1 MRGVAGRL
9 PIESRAM
16 ASKIYTSDLK
26 VGMFVADLD
35 RPWVDTPFLLQGFL
49 IENQEQILAL
59 KTHCEYVIVDR
70 ARSTGAEFEAP
81 AAVTPDSA
89 RRAAGTPAHKA
100 TASASAASGDE
111 VTHLSRTEE
120 AAAKPRRASAA
131 ADSESGSTR
140 RTARFPASVPYR
152 AYRRAG
158 APKEEGGGFFGR
170 FFGRLRGGRGDGDDA
185 PAQKMEPP
193 RESPQE
199 FAARAELLPPGIQVQ
214 TYVDQVSVEEEV
226 PRAQEAV
233 ERGAGLLDKL
243 VNDIRLGQSFEIERV
258 EEIVGDMVESVV
270 RNPDAAMWI
279 ARLREED
286 IATYGHGLQ
295 VSVYLTAFGRHLG
308 FPKPQLAQLAQIGLL
323 LDIGKIKLP
332 RYLLEKQGRYT
343 AEEYEE
349 AKRHVQH
356 SVDILHQTA
365 NIDPEVL
372 EGVEQHHERMNGSGY
387 PKGYVGDEIGIY
399 GRMAGIVDTFA
410 ALTNHRPYA
419 AAASSYEALRSI
431 SGWAGDFFHEPLVQ
445 QFVSSIGV
453 FPVGSL
459 IELSTG
465 EVAIVVAHNKV
476 RRLKPRV
483 LVVTG
488 PDKTRS
494 PHPAM
499 LDLLYENKSGGDEPV
514 FIKRGL
520 PAGAYDLDLKDFY
533 LS

>member
-1 MRGVAGRL
+1 
-9 PIESRAM
+9 M
-16 ASKIYTSDLK
+16 ASKIYTTDLK

-49 IENQEQILAL
+49 IENDEQILAL
-59 KTHCEYVIVDR
+59 RTHCEYVIVDR

-81 AAVTPDSA
+81 AAVAVAAQRTAGPMSK
-89 RRAAGTPAHKA
+89 RAASPTSTTDPDAI
-100 TASASAASGDE
+100 
-111 VTHLSRTEE
+111 THLSPPQPVAPNE
-120 AAAKPRRASAA
+120 KPRKPPRVN
-131 ADSESGSTR
+131 ADGTPMR
-140 RTARFPASVPYR
+140 IARFPASVPYR
-152 AYRRAG
+152 SPG
-158 APKEEGGGFFGR
+158 AVAVDADADDRPGFFGR
-170 FFGRLRGGRGDGDDA
+170 LFGGRKGGKRGGERA
-185 PAQKMEPP
+185 AEPHAEPP
-193 RESPQE
+193 RETPQE
-199 FAARAELLPPGIQVQ
+199 FAARAELLPAGLQVH

-226 PRAQEAV
+226 PRAQAAV
-233 ERGAGLLDKL
+233 EHASSLLDKL
-243 VNDIRLGQSFEIERV
+243 VHDIRLGASFEIERV
-258 EEIVGDMVESVV
+258 EEIVEDMVESIV

-286 IATYGHGLQ
+286 ISTYGHGLQ
-295 VSVYLTAFGRHLG
+295 VSVYLTSFGRHLG
-308 FPKPQLAQLAQIGLL
+308 FPKAQLEQLAQIGLL

-332 RYLLEKQGRYT
+332 RFLLEKQGRYT

-356 SVDILHQTA
+356 GIEILTHTDS
-365 NIDPEVL
+365 IDPEVV
-372 EGVEQHHERMNGSGY
+372 EGIEQHHERMNGSGY
-387 PKGYVGDEIGIY
+387 PNGWVGDEIGIY

-419 AAASSYEALRSI
+419 AASSSYEALRSI

-499 LDLLYENKSGGDEPV
+499 LDLLYEAKAGGDDPV
-514 FIKRGL
+514 HIKRGL

>member
-1 MRGVAGRL
+1 
-9 PIESRAM
+9 M
-16 ASKIYTSDLK
+16 ASKIYTTDLK

-49 IENQEQILAL
+49 VENQEQILAL
-59 KTHCEYVIVDR
+59 RTHCEYVIVDR
-70 ARSTGAEFEAP
+70 ARSTGDQFEAP
-81 AAVTPDSA
+81 AATAVAVA
-89 RRAAGTPAHKA
+89 RQPSGTDARNA
-100 TASASAASGDE
+100 AASKADD
-111 VTHLSRTEE
+111 VTQVTRPQPVEKSPARARNE
-120 AAAKPRRASAA
+120 APARI
-131 ADSESGSTR
+131 T
-140 RTARFPASVPYR
+140 RFPASVPYR
-152 AYRRAG
+152 ARRADAGGNG
-158 APKEEGGGFFGR
+158 AHEEGL
-170 FFGRLRGGRGDGDDA
+170 FGRLFGRLTGGKRSNERE
-185 PAQKMEPP
+185 PAVPPPDIP
-193 RESPQE
+193 RETPQE
-199 FAARAELLPPGIQVQ
+199 FAARAELLPPGVQVQ
-214 TYVDQVSVEEEV
+214 TYVDRVSVEEEV
-226 PRAQEAV
+226 PRAQAAV
-233 ERGAGLLDKL
+233 EHASSLMDNL
-243 VNDIRLGQSFEIERV
+243 VRDIRLGQSFEIERV

-279 ARLREED
+279 ARLRQED

-295 VSVYLTAFGRHLG
+295 VSVYITSFGRHLG
-308 FPKPQLAQLAQIGLL
+308 FPKAQLSQLAQIGLL

-343 AEEYEE
+343 TEEYEE

-356 SVDILHQTA
+356 GIEILSQTE
-365 NIDPEVL
+365 NIDPEVI
-372 EGVEQHHERMNGSGY
+372 EGIEQHHERMNGSGY

-499 LDLLYENKSGGDEPV
+499 LDLLYENKAGGDEPV
-514 FIKRGL
+514 YIKRGL
-520 PAGAYDLDLKDFY
+520 AAGAYDLDLKDFY

>member
-1 MRGVAGRL
+1 
-9 PIESRAM
+9 M
-16 ASKIYTSDLK
+16 ASKIFASDLK

-49 IENQEQILAL
+49 IENDEQIHAL
-59 KTHCEYVIVDR
+59 KTHCEYVMVDR
-70 ARSTGAEFEAP
+70 ARSTGAEFETVSGLSPATNTMPRARGKPLRMPPNPGSQIDPDEVTELSSEEDRASRPAKRAAKGIEPRPSAARGAAP
-81 AAVTPDSA
+81 AATPDADTAYEVTPGATRPGLVS
-89 RRAAGTPAHKA
+89 RALAGLKGLMRKPGQTQSTPIAE
-100 TASASAASGDE
+100 T
-111 VTHLSRTEE
+111 
-120 AAAKPRRASAA
+120 
-131 ADSESGSTR
+131 
-140 RTARFPASVPYR
+140 
-152 AYRRAG
+152 
-158 APKEEGGGFFGR
+158 
-170 FFGRLRGGRGDGDDA
+170 
-185 PAQKMEPP
+185 P
-193 RESPQE
+193 RETPQE
-199 FAARAELLPPGIQVQ
+199 FAARAELLPPGIKVQ
-214 TYVDQVSVEEEV
+214 TYVEEVSVEDEV
-226 PRAQEAV
+226 PRAEAAV
-233 ERGAGLLDKL
+233 LEASDLLEKL
-243 VNDIRLGQSFEIERV
+243 VKDIRLGQSFEIDRI
-258 EEIVGDMVESVV
+258 EEIVEGMVESIV

-286 IATYGHGLQ
+286 ISTYGHGLQ
-295 VSVYLTAFGRHLG
+295 VSVYLASFGRHIG
-308 FPKPQLAQLAQIGLL
+308 FPKAQLSQLAQIGLL

-332 RYLLEKQGRYT
+332 RYLLEKQGRLT

-349 AKRHVQH
+349 AKRHVDH
-356 SVDILHQTA
+356 GIAILSETP
-365 NIDPEVL
+365 NVDPEVL
-372 EGVEQHHERMNGSGY
+372 EGIEQHHERMNGSGY
-387 PKGYVGDEIGIY
+387 PHGCVGEEIGIY

-419 AAASSYEALRSI
+419 AAASSYEALRSL

-465 EVAIVVAHNKV
+465 EVAIVVAHNRV

-499 LDLLYENKSGGDEPV
+499 LDLLYDTKSGGDEPV

-533 LS
+533 LG

>member
-1 MRGVAGRL
+1 MRNGRVFPL
-9 PIESRAM
+9 EFRQM
-16 ASKIYTSDLK
+16 ASKIFTTDLR

-49 IENQEQILAL
+49 IENDEQILAL
-59 KTHCEYVIVDR
+59 RTHCEYVIVDR
-70 ARSTGAEFEAP
+70 ARSTGDQFEAP
-81 AAVTPDSA
+81 PAAPPGTGRKPGAPMSGAGAVAATGSAGGDPDAVTEVKAATPVAKD
-89 RRAAGTPAHKA
+89 RPPRAHTDGAPM
-100 TASASAASGDE
+100 
-111 VTHLSRTEE
+111 
-120 AAAKPRRASAA
+120 
-131 ADSESGSTR
+131 

-152 AYRRAG
+152 SRRTETSEPG
-158 APKEEGGGFFGR
+158 ADDRGFLGR
-170 FFGRLRGGRGDGDDA
+170 LFGRLKGGKRDEADA
-185 PAQKMEPP
+185 PVAPMEPP
-193 RESPQE
+193 RETPQE
-199 FAARAELLPPGIQVQ
+199 FAARAELLPPGLQVQ

-226 PRAQEAV
+226 PRAQAAV
-233 ERGAGLLDKL
+233 EHASGLLEKL

-279 ARLREED
+279 ARLRQED

-308 FPKPQLAQLAQIGLL
+308 FPKAQLAQLAQIGLL

-332 RYLLEKQGRYT
+332 RYLMEKQGRYT

-349 AKRHVQH
+349 AKRHVEH
-356 SVDILHQTA
+356 GIEILHSTR
-365 NIDPEVL
+365 NVDPEVM
-372 EGVEQHHERMNGSGY
+372 EGIEQHHERMNGSGY
-387 PKGYVGDEIGIY
+387 PKGFEGNEIGIY
-399 GRMAGIVDTFA
+399 GRMSGIVDTFA

-419 AAASSYEALRSI
+419 SASSSYEALRSI

-499 LDLLYENKSGGDEPV
+499 LDLLYENKTGGDEPV
-514 FIKRGL
+514 YIKRGL
-520 PAGAYDLDLKDFY
+520 PAGAYDLDLRDFY

>member
-1 MRGVAGRL
+1 
-9 PIESRAM
+9 M
-16 ASKIYTSDLK
+16 ASKIFTSDLK

-49 IENQEQILAL
+49 IEDDEQIHAL
-59 KTHCEYVIVDR
+59 RTHCEFVMVDR
-70 ARSTGAEFEAP
+70 ARSTGSEFESVSGLSPATNTMPQARAKALRTVASPGSGIDPEGVTQLSSAEDRAP
-81 AAVTPDSA
+81 ANRPAKRDAKVVELRQSQA
-89 RRAAGTPAHKA
+89 RGGA
-100 TASASAASGDE
+100 ASAAPDADTAYE
-111 VTHLSRTEE
+111 VTPTAERQGLLARALGGLKGLLRKPAPSQSAPVPE
-120 AAAKPRRASAA
+120 A
-131 ADSESGSTR
+131 
-140 RTARFPASVPYR
+140 
-152 AYRRAG
+152 
-158 APKEEGGGFFGR
+158 
-170 FFGRLRGGRGDGDDA
+170 
-185 PAQKMEPP
+185 P
-193 RESPQE
+193 RETPQE
-199 FAARAELLPPGIQVQ
+199 FAARAELLPQGIECQ
-214 TYVDQVSVEEEV
+214 TYTEQVSVEEEV
-226 PRAQEAV
+226 PRAEAAV
-233 ERGAGLLDKL
+233 AEASSLLDKL
-243 VNDIRLGQSFEIERV
+243 VNDIRLGQSFEIERID
-258 EEIVGDMVESVV
+258 EIVEGMVESIV

-286 IATYGHGLQ
+286 ISTYGHGLQ
-295 VSVYLTAFGRHLG
+295 VSVYLASFGRHIG
-308 FPKPQLAQLAQIGLL
+308 FPKAQLSQLAQIGLL

-332 RYLLEKQGRYT
+332 RDLLEKQGRLT

-349 AKRHVQH
+349 AKRHVTH
-356 SVDILHQTA
+356 GIAILSETP
-365 NIDPEVL
+365 NVDPEVL
-372 EGVEQHHERMNGSGY
+372 EGIEQHHERMNGSGY
-387 PKGYVGDEIGIY
+387 PSGCVGDEIGIY

-419 AAASSYEALRSI
+419 AAASSYEALRSL

-465 EVAIVVAHNKV
+465 EVAIVVAHNRV

-494 PHPAM
+494 AHPAM
-499 LDLLYENKSGGDEPV
+499 LDLLYDTKSGGDEPV

-533 LS
+533 LG

>member
-1 MRGVAGRL
+1 MQ
-9 PIESRAM
+9 M
-16 ASKIYTSDLK
+16 ASKIETTALK

-49 IENQEQILAL
+49 IENEEQILAL
-59 KTHCEYVIVDR
+59 RTHCDYVIVDR
-70 ARSTGAEFEAP
+70 ARSTGDQF
-81 AAVTPDSA
+81 
-89 RRAAGTPAHKA
+89 
-100 TASASAASGDE
+100 
-111 VTHLSRTEE
+111 E
-120 AAAKPRRASAA
+120 AAAASATGVARAPGA
-131 ADSESGSTR
+131 ATTATPASSVSPPADPNAVTEVKPATPVADDR
-140 RTARFPASVPYR
+140 PQARAEPMRTARFPTSVPYR
-152 AYRRAG
+152 SRRAAAPGNG
-158 APKEEGGGFFGR
+158 AEDDRGFLGRLFGRLKGGKHKEEGAGAA
-170 FFGRLRGGRGDGDDA
+170 A
-185 PAQKMEPP
+185 PLETP
-193 RESPQE
+193 RETPQE
-199 FAARAELLPPGIQVQ
+199 FAARAELLPAGIQVQ
-214 TYVDQVSVEEEV
+214 TYVDQVSVEDEV
-226 PRAQEAV
+226 PRAQAAV
-233 ERGAGLLDKL
+233 QRGAALLDKL

-332 RYLLEKQGRYT
+332 RWLLEKQGRYT
-343 AEEYEE
+343 TEEYEE
-349 AKRHVQH
+349 AKRHVEH
-356 SVDILHQTA
+356 GIAILRETR
-365 NIDPEVL
+365 NIDPEVM
-372 EGVEQHHERMNGSGY
+372 EGIEQHHERMNGSGY
-387 PKGYVGDEIGIY
+387 PQGYVGDEIGIY

-419 AAASSYEALRSI
+419 AASSSYEALRSI

-499 LDLLYENKSGGDEPV
+499 LDLLYEGKAGGDDPV

-520 PAGAYDLDLKDFY
+520 PAGAYDLDLRDFY

>member
-1 MRGVAGRL
+1 
-9 PIESRAM
+9 M
-16 ASKIYTSDLK
+16 ASKIFTSDLK

-49 IENQEQILAL
+49 IENDEQILAL
-59 KTHCEYVIVDR
+59 KTHCEFVMVDR
-70 ARSTGAEFEAP
+70 ARSTGSEFEAVSGLSP
-81 AAVTPDSA
+81 ATNTMPAMRSKPRAGSQVDPEEATPLSNAEDRAPAPKPARRPAKYVPPKESDARAPSGAPETDPNATYEVTP
-89 RRAAGTPAHKA
+89 AGERQ
-100 TASASAASGDE
+100 GFF
-111 VTHLSRTEE
+111 SRM
-120 AAAKPRRASAA
+120 
-131 ADSESGSTR
+131 
-140 RTARFPASVPYR
+140 
-152 AYRRAG
+152 RAG
-158 APKEEGGGFFGR
+158 LKGLLGKPGE
-170 FFGRLRGGRGDGDDA
+170 A
-185 PAQKMEPP
+185 PAPTLSEAP
-193 RESPQE
+193 RETPQE
-199 FAARAELLPPGIQVQ
+199 FAARAELLPQGIEVQ
-214 TYVDQVSVEEEV
+214 TYVDQATVEDEV
-226 PRAQEAV
+226 PRAQAAV
-233 ERGAGLLDKL
+233 KQASTLLEKL
-243 VNDIRLGQSFEIERV
+243 VQDIRLGQSFEIDRV
-258 EEIVGDMVESVV
+258 EEIVEGMVESIV

-286 IATYGHGLQ
+286 ISTYGHGLQ
-295 VSVYLTAFGRHLG
+295 VSVYLASFGRHIG
-308 FPKPQLAQLAQIGLL
+308 FPKEQLSQLAQIGLL

-332 RYLLEKQGRYT
+332 RWLLDKQGRLT

-349 AKRHVQH
+349 AKRHVDH
-356 SVDILHQTA
+356 GIAILTETP
-365 NIDPEVL
+365 NVDPEVL
-372 EGVEQHHERMNGSGY
+372 KGIEQHHERMNGSGY
-387 PKGYVGDEIGIY
+387 PHGYVGEEIGIY

-419 AAASSYEALRSI
+419 AAASSYEALRSL

-465 EVAIVVAHNKV
+465 EVAIVVAHNRV

-494 PHPAM
+494 AHPAM
-499 LDLLYENKSGGDEPV
+499 LDLLYDTKSGGDEPV

-533 LS
+533 LG

>member
-1 MRGVAGRL
+1 
-9 PIESRAM
+9 M
-16 ASKIYTSDLK
+16 ASKIFTTDLK
-26 VGMFVADLD
+26 IGMFVADLD

-49 IENQEQILAL
+49 VENEEQIAAL
-59 KTHCEYVIVDR
+59 KTHCEFVMVDR
-70 ARSTGAEFEAP
+70 ARSTGAEFEAAAVSSVGAPPPGRTPMKSAPRPGQTIDPDSVTPLSSPREP
-81 AAVTPDSA
+81 AAKQKAAPGRARAVEPRQEA
-89 RRAAGTPAHKA
+89 PGRRAAPSQDPNRTY
-100 TASASAASGDE
+100 E
-111 VTHLSRTEE
+111 V
-120 AAAKPRRASAA
+120 APSAA
-131 ADSESGSTR
+131 AGDEPGLI
-140 RTARFPASVPYR
+140 
-152 AYRRAG
+152 
-158 APKEEGGGFFGR
+158 
-170 FFGRLRGGRGDGDDA
+170 GRLFSGLKGWRRKPVAEA
-185 PAQKMEPP
+185 PRVPEVP
-193 RESPQE
+193 RETPQE
-199 FAARAELLPPGIQVQ
+199 FAARAELLPPGIEVQ
-214 TYVDQVSVEEEV
+214 TYIDQVSVEEEV
-226 PRAQEAV
+226 PRAQAAV
-233 ERGAGLLDKL
+233 TRASDLLDKL
-243 VNDIRLGQSFEIERV
+243 VKDIRLGQSFEVERV
-258 EEIVGDMVESVV
+258 EEIVDDMVDSIV

-286 IATYGHGLQ
+286 ISTYGHGLQ

-308 FPKPQLAQLAQIGLL
+308 FPKQQLAKLAQIGML

-332 RYLLEKQGRYT
+332 RYLLEKQGRLT
-343 AEEYEE
+343 TEEYEE
-349 AKRHVQH
+349 AKRHVAH
-356 SVDILHQTA
+356 GIEILTA
-365 NIDPEVL
+365 TPNVDPEVL
-372 EGVEQHHERMNGSGY
+372 EGIEQHHERMNGSGY
-387 PKGYVGDEIGIY
+387 PSGFVGEEIGIY

-445 QFVSSIGV
+445 QFVSSVGV

-488 PDKTRS
+488 PDKTKS

-499 LDLLYENKSGGDEPV
+499 LDLLYDNKSGGDEPV

>member
-1 MRGVAGRL
+1 
-9 PIESRAM
+9 M
-16 ASKIYTSDLK
+16 ASKIYANDLK
-26 VGMFVADLD
+26 VGMFVAELD

-49 IENQEQILAL
+49 IENDEQLLAL
-59 KTHCEYVIVDR
+59 RTHCEWVIVDR
-70 ARSTGAEFEAP
+70 ARSTGAEYEAVAGVGPVAPNLLRMPPRVPANAQHIDPDAATPLSSPSPVTKEPARPSKPRTAPRGSAQAP
-81 AAVTPDSA
+81 AHAAAVSTAEVDTSGYGSTATA
-89 RRAAGTPAHKA
+89 RGPGFLSRLFSGLKGRRKAPGEASSTPAA
-100 TASASAASGDE
+100 PE
-111 VTHLSRTEE
+111 V
-120 AAAKPRRASAA
+120 
-131 ADSESGSTR
+131 
-140 RTARFPASVPYR
+140 F
-152 AYRRAG
+152 
-158 APKEEGGGFFGR
+158 
-170 FFGRLRGGRGDGDDA
+170 
-185 PAQKMEPP
+185 
-193 RESPQE
+193 RETPQE
-199 FAARAELLPPGIQVQ
+199 FAARAELIPAGLEVQ
-214 TYVDQVSVEEEV
+214 TYQDQVTVEEEV
-226 PRAQEAV
+226 PLAQAAVTRAS
-233 ERGAGLLDKL
+233 GLLEKL
-243 VNDIRLGQSFEIERV
+243 VADIKLGASFEIERV
-258 EEIVGDMVESVV
+258 EEIVEEMVESVV

-286 IATYGHGLQ
+286 ISTYGHGLQ

-308 FPKPQLAQLAQIGLL
+308 FPKPQLEQLAQIGLL

-332 RYLLEKQGRYT
+332 RYLLEKQGRLT

-356 SVDILHQTA
+356 GIDILSETA
-365 NIDPEVL
+365 NIDPEVI
-372 EGVEQHHERMNGSGY
+372 EGIEQHHERMNGSGY
-387 PKGYVGDEIGIY
+387 PNACMGDEIGIY

-431 SGWAGDFFHEPLVQ
+431 NGWAGEFFHEPLVQ

-459 IELSTG
+459 IELSSG

-499 LDLLYENKSGGDEPV
+499 LDLLYDNKSGGDEPV
-514 FIKRGL
+514 YIKRGL
-520 PAGAYDLDLKDFY
+520 PAGAYGLDLKDFY
-533 LS
+533 LA

>member
-1 MRGVAGRL
+1 
-9 PIESRAM
+9 M
-16 ASKIYTSDLK
+16 ASKIYTTDLK

-49 IENQEQILAL
+49 IENEEQLAAL
-59 KTHCEYVIVDR
+59 RTHCDYVIVDR

-81 AAVTPDSA
+81 HGANPASAMPLRKPMATPPRPGHSLDPEEATPLSAPLEPAEKDKKKPPRAAPRELPPHEARDRPRAPAQDPNQTYDVTP
-89 RRAAGTPAHKA
+89 AGDA
-100 TASASAASGDE
+100 
-111 VTHLSRTEE
+111 
-120 AAAKPRRASAA
+120 PR
-131 ADSESGSTR
+131 E
-140 RTARFPASVPYR
+140 
-152 AYRRAG
+152 
-158 APKEEGGGFFGR
+158 GGFFGR
-170 FFGRLRGGRGDGDDA
+170 LISRLKGGKKAADSNA
-185 PAQKMEPP
+185 PAPIEVPKET
-193 RESPQE
+193 PQE
-199 FAARAELLPPGIQVQ
+199 FAARAELLPPGIEVQ
-214 TYVDQVSVEEEV
+214 TYVDQVTVEEETPIAQAAV
-226 PRAQEAV
+226 SRASD
-233 ERGAGLLDKL
+233 LLAKL
-243 VNDIRLGQSFEIERV
+243 VQDIRLGQSFEVERIG
-258 EEIVGDMVESVV
+258 EIVEDMVESIM
-270 RNPDAAMWI
+270 RNPDAAMWV

-286 IATYGHGLQ
+286 ISTYGHGLQ

-308 FPKPQLAQLAQIGLL
+308 FPKAQLEQLAQIGLL

-332 RYLLEKQGRYT
+332 KYMLEKQGRLT
-343 AEEYEE
+343 TEEYEV
-349 AKRHVQH
+349 AKTHVRHGI
-356 SVDILHQTA
+356 DILTETP
-365 NIDPEVL
+365 NVDPEVL
-372 EGVEQHHERMNGSGY
+372 EGIEQHHERMNGSGY
-387 PKGYVGDEIGIY
+387 PEALEGNEIGIY

-431 SGWAGDFFHEPLVQ
+431 SGWAGDFFHEALVQ

-499 LDLLYENKSGGDEPV
+499 LDLLYDTKAGGEDPI

-520 PAGAYDLDLKDFY
+520 PAGAYELDLKDFY

>member
-1 MRGVAGRL
+1 
-9 PIESRAM
+9 M
-16 ASKIYTSDLK
+16 ASKIYTVDLK
-26 VGMFVADLD
+26 IGMFVADLD

-49 IENQEQILAL
+49 IENEEQILAL
-59 KTHCEYVIVDR
+59 KTHCEWVMVDR
-70 ARSTGAEFEAP
+70 ARSTGSEFESVSGISP
-81 AAVTPDSA
+81 ATNTMPAGA
-89 RRAAGTPAHKA
+89 RRPEIVVVKPATTIDPDA
-100 TASASAASGDE
+100 
-111 VTHLSRTEE
+111 VTHLSSPE
-120 AAAKPRRASAA
+120 AQAAPASAKK
-131 ADSESGSTR
+131 R
-140 RTARFPASVPYR
+140 PARDPNRVETIVPAHSKERGNAVPMENR
-152 AYRRAG
+152 AYPAG
-158 APKEEGGGFFGR
+158 GEERGGFFSRMFAG
-170 FFGRLRGGRGDGDDA
+170 FKGRGRKGDAGSMA
-185 PAQKMEPP
+185 PRPIEVPKET
-193 RESPQE
+193 PQE
-199 FAARAELLPPGIQVQ
+199 FAARAELLPAGIEIQ
-214 TYVDQVSVEEEV
+214 TYVDVVTVEEEV
-226 PRAQEAV
+226 PLAQAAV
-233 ERGAGLLDKL
+233 NNASDLLEKL
-243 VNDIRLGQSFEIERV
+243 VKDIRIGQRFEIERV
-258 EEIVGDMVESVV
+258 EEIVEEMVESVV
-270 RNPDAAMWI
+270 RNPDAAMWV

-286 IATYGHGLQ
+286 ISTYGHGLQ

-308 FPKPQLAQLAQIGLL
+308 FPKPQLEQLAQIGLL

-332 RYLLEKQGRYT
+332 RYLLEKQGRLT
-343 AEEYEE
+343 TEEYEE

-356 SVDILHQTA
+356 GIDILSATA
-365 NIDPEVL
+365 NVDSEIIR
-372 EGVEQHHERMNGSGY
+372 GIEQHHERMNGSGY
-387 PKGYVGDEIGIY
+387 PNAFEGEEIGIY

-499 LDLLYENKSGGDEPV
+499 LDLLYDHKAGGEDPV

-533 LS
+533 LA